1 MWGCRS
7 HLYLSLSL
15 YISVVRYFCA
25 LVSSYAMFGTWF
37 AIQMWIEI
45 FKDYCIDESARDRAR
60 ISRLKLPNICL
71 LLVTMN
77 NSNVIR
83 IPAKIDL
90 VCTPLTMDIW
100 RVIQGARKFQNNS
113 HQKYVQAKNV
123 WNERRASTSIILNFW
138 AKSFIYTIF
147 SWHLVKWT
155 SQTKMNLAVACRD
168 GETETKTELYIHSRR
183 AKHIYLSIYV
193 YMMNMNVFVS

>member
-1 MWGCRS
+1 
-7 HLYLSLSL
+7 
-15 YISVVRYFCA
+15 
-25 LVSSYAMFGTWF
+25 
-37 AIQMWIEI
+37 
-45 FKDYCIDESARDRAR
+45 
-60 ISRLKLPNICL
+60 
-71 LLVTMN
+71 MN

-83 IPAKIDL
+83 IPAKIDS

-155 SQTKMNLAVACRD
+155 SQTKMNLAVACGD
-168 GETETKTELYIHSRR
+168 GETETETETKIHSRR

-193 YMMNMNVFVS
+193 YNEHECVCVIKQHTLSIVAFIKLL

>member
-1 MWGCRS
+1 
-7 HLYLSLSL
+7 
-15 YISVVRYFCA
+15 
-25 LVSSYAMFGTWF
+25 
-37 AIQMWIEI
+37 MWIEI

-123 WNERRASTSIILNFW
+123 WNGRRASTSIILNF
-138 AKSFIYTIF
+138 A
-147 SWHLVKWT
+147 
-155 SQTKMNLAVACRD
+155 
-168 GETETKTELYIHSRR
+168 G
-183 AKHIYLSIYV
+183 
-193 YMMNMNVFVS
+193 